1 MTAERLL
8 RLYPP
13 AWRSR
18 YGDEFLATVGEGRL
32 SLVNVFDIVM
42 VAIDAWLSPDV
53 RNATRA
59 WRPATSGGT
68 GTTNGGGMP
77 MLKTM
82 LQCGRTSSGVT
93 PRDGLIGAGVM
104 LAINVLFAGVGIVLH
119 RSGWTATGEALKG
132 LAFPASFTLSMPWW
146 LMKGTP
152 KRAQA
157 AILGFTMALLIA
169 ATFIATKV

>member
-1 MTAERLL
+1 MTATRLL

-13 AWRSR
+13 AWRAR
-18 YGDEFLATVGEGRL
+18 YGDEFLATAGEAPL
-32 SLVNVFDIVM
+32 SARNVFDIVM
-42 VAIDAWLSPDV
+42 VAIDAWLSSDV

-59 WRPATSGGT
+59 WSPAADSGRAAA
-68 GTTNGGGMP
+68 NGGGMP

-93 PRDGLIGAGVM
+93 PRDGLIGAGAM
-104 LAINVLFAGVGIVLH
+104 LAISFLFSGVGIVLR
-119 RSGWTATGEALKG
+119 RSGWTVTGEFLKG
-132 LAFPASFTLSMPWW
+132 LAFPASITLSMPWW

-169 ATFIATKV
+169 ATFIATKI